1 MNGPPPPLW
10 HHLDSQDAL
19 SRLSS
24 SALGLSS
31 TEAAQRLARQGPNV
45 LPEAPRPGPWRRL
58 WAQFHN
64 VLIYVL
70 LASAVVTLAIGD
82 WVDTAVIVGVVLIN
96 AMIGFLQEGKA
107 EAALSAIRNMLAP
120 QATVLRDGERL
131 TMAASQLVPG
141 DVVLLQSGDKVP
153 ADLRLLELRNLRLDE
168 SALSGESLPVDKH
181 SVPVATDAALSDRRN
196 MAYAGTVVAYGQGSG
211 VVVATGRDTELGRIN
226 SLLAT
231 VRSDSTP
238 LARLLQQFARWLTVI
253 ILLVAAATM
262 LLGVY
267 WRGQP
272 WPDMFMAAVGLVVAA
287 IPEGLP
293 AIVTITLA
301 IGVERMARQRAIMRR
316 LPAIETLGAVNVI
329 CTDKTGTLTRNE
341 MTAVR
346 LLTARHEISVSGAGY
361 RPDGALHL
369 AGEPLQPGQLADVD
383 ELVRAGALCH
393 DARLLHQGGHWRL
406 CGDPTEGALLTLA
419 HKADW
424 PPEVLLE
431 GWPRRDAIPFEA
443 EYRFM
448 ATLHHDRSG
457 HRHIYLK
464 GAPEVL
470 LARASHQLAEG
481 RPQALDSEWWHQA
494 VAALAAQGMRVLAL
508 AGKPHPHACDDLD
521 FADVADGLVM
531 LGLVGLID
539 PPRPEAIEAVAS
551 CQKAGIRVKMITG
564 DHAITAAAIA
574 HELGI
579 GDGRRVLSGEDLEA
593 MDDTRLAEA
602 VHHTDVFARTS
613 PEHKLRLVQA
623 LKHHGLVVAMTGDG
637 VNDAPALKQADVGV
651 AMGGKGT
658 EAAKE
663 AADMVI
669 TDDNF
674 ASLTRAVEEGRTVYD
689 NLKKTVLFILPTN
702 IGEAAIIV
710 AAVVAGLPLPITPVQ
725 ILWINMV
732 TAVTLALALA
742 FEPAEG
748 RVMQRPPRTAD
759 ARLLDRL
766 FLWRLLL
773 VGALMVVFPFG
784 LYLDVIEHGQNEA
797 LARTVA
803 VNGMVAIEIAYL
815 FNIRHLDASAISRQG
830 LFGNRVALVSVAIL
844 AVLQLALT
852 YTAPMQALFGTAG
865 LSGNEWLKILAS
877 ALLCFLLLEGEKALR
892 RRHRRLAQPA
902 A

>member
-1 MNGPPPPLW
+1 MNGNTPPPW
-10 HHLDSQDAL
+10 HHLEIHDTLA
-19 SRLSS
+19 RLAST
-24 SALGLSS
+24 AQGLSS
-31 TEAAQRLARQGPNV
+31 AEAARRLTHHGPNV

-58 WAQFHN
+58 LAQFHN

-96 AMIGFLQEGKA
+96 AAIGFLQEGKA
-107 EAALSAIRNMLAP
+107 EAALNAIRHMLAP

-131 TMAASQLVPG
+131 TLAASQLVPG

-153 ADLRLLELRNLRLDE
+153 ADLRLLEIRNLRLDE
-168 SALSGESLPVDKH
+168 SALSGESLPVDKNPAPLPPET
-181 SVPVATDAALSDRRN
+181 VLSDRRN
-196 MAYAGTVVAYGQGSG
+196 MAYAGSVVSYGQGSG
-211 VVVATGRDTELGRIN
+211 VVVATGRDTELGRITR
-226 SLLAT
+226 LLAT
-231 VRSDSTP
+231 VQADSTP
-238 LARLLQQFARWLTVI
+238 LTRMLQQFARWLTAL
-253 ILLVAAATM
+253 ILLVAVLTV

-272 WPDMFMAAVGLVVAA
+272 WPEMFMAAVGLVVAA

-316 LPAIETLGAVNVI
+316 LPAIETLGAVSVI
-329 CTDKTGTLTRNE
+329 CTDKTGTLTCNE

-346 LLTARHEISVSGAGY
+346 LVTARHEVSVSGAGY

-369 AGEPLQPGQLADVD
+369 AGTPLPPGRQTDVD
-383 ELVRAGALCH
+383 ELVRAAALCN
-393 DARLLHQGGHWRL
+393 DARLLHHDGHWRL

-419 HKADW
+419 HKAEW
-424 PPEVLLE
+424 PPEVLHE
-431 GWPRRDAIPFEA
+431 QWPRRDAIPFEA

-448 ATLHHDRSG
+448 ATLHHDRNG
-457 HRHIYLK
+457 HRQIYLK
-464 GAPEVL
+464 GAPEVV
-470 LARASHQLAEG
+470 LARASHELAEG
-481 RPQALDSEWWHQA
+481 RLTELNAARWQQT
-494 VAALAAQGMRVLAL
+494 VAELAAQGMRVLAL
-508 AGKPHPHACDDLD
+508 AGKSQPHAGEELD
-521 FADVADGLVM
+521 FADVEDGLTL

-539 PPRPEAIEAVAS
+539 PPRPEAVRAVAS
-551 CQKAGIRVKMITG
+551 CQQAGIRVKMITG
-564 DHAITAAAIA
+564 DHALTATAIA
-574 HELGI
+574 RELGI
-579 GDGRRVLSGEDLEA
+579 GDGRLVLSGEELEA
-593 MDDTRLAEA
+593 MDDARLAEA
-602 VHHTDVFARTS
+602 VRHTDVFARTS

-623 LKHHGLVVAMTGDG
+623 LKRHGQVVAMTGDG

-674 ASLTRAVEEGRTVYD
+674 ASLTRAVAEGRTVYD

-742 FEPAEG
+742 FEPSEG
-748 RVMQRPPRTAD
+748 LVMRRPPRRAD
-759 ARLLDRL
+759 ASLLDRL

-773 VGALMVVFPFG
+773 VGALMVAVPFA
-784 LYLDVIEHGQNEA
+784 LYLDAVERGLGEA

-803 VNGMVAIEIAYL
+803 VNSMVAIEIAYL
-815 FNIRHLDASAISRQG
+815 FNIRQLDASAISRHG
-830 LFGNRVALVSVAIL
+830 LGGNRVALLSVAL
-844 AVLQLALT
+844 LVLLQLALS
-852 YTAPMQALFGTAG
+852 YAAPMQALFGTAG
-865 LSGNEWLKILAS
+865 LAGGEWLKILTG
-877 ALLCFLLLEGEKALR
+877 ALACFLLLEGEKALLR
-892 RRHRRLAQPA
+892 RYRQLTRATH
-902 A
+902 